1 MRGPARIIVPGARIE
16 IIDAEWL
23 VRKTER
29 TSRSGN
35 VIYAVGVS
43 GIVRNKEALFVES
56 FEDGI
61 EIIDPAST
69 ALVADPSAYFTD
81 TLLYLEGQLQR
92 SLP

>member
-1 MRGPARIIVPGARIE
+1 MLSGWCEKLNAPAA
-16 IIDAEWL
+16 
-23 VRKTER
+23 
-29 TSRSGN
+29 SGN

-43 GIVRNKEALFVES
+43 GNVRNKEALFVES